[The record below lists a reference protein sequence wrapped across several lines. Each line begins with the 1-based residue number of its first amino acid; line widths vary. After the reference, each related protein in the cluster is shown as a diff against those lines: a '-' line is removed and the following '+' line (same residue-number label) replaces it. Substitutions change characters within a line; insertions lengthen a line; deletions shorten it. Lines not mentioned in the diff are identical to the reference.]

1 MSEEIIEKIK
11 ICLKDENSVIAFLKK
26 ISKVETLKNI
36 REKCNK
42 ITENYQFCD
51 GDDILDF
58 ESESTL
64 EIGDIISEDGKVFIK
79 SKEQPKKESL
89 SDIEKG
95 MIKTLLEKD
104 LTLDDIL
111 FTLRFAK
118 GSNEENLVKKYLD
131 ELVGQLKPIPNN
143 LTELFVKV
151 EGEKLPCYQYPAQ
164 EIRGKRYYTL
174 LVMGEIAQEKQRY

>member
-1 MSEEIIEKIK
+1 
-11 ICLKDENSVIAFLKK
+11 
-26 ISKVETLKNI
+26 
-36 REKCNK
+36 
-42 ITENYQFCD
+42 
-51 GDDILDF
+51 
-58 ESESTL
+58 
-64 EIGDIISEDGKVFIK
+64 
-79 SKEQPKKESL
+79 
-89 SDIEKG
+89 

-151 EGEKLPCYQYPAQ
+151 EGEKLQCYQYPAQ